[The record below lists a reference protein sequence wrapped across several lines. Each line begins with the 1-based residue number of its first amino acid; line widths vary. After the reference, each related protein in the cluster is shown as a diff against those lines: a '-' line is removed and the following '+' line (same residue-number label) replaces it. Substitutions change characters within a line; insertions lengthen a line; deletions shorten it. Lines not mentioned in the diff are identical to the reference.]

1 MLIVNTG
8 SVLLILW
15 QDSAN
20 IIYQTPRPA
29 VLWPNKPGM
38 FIVDIYNNCIKLS
51 AVSGCLLILS
61 ASVIAEEPYNRTT
74 YNQIVLT
81 YHRTIVPSCYPSYLV
96 LSFASCFRLC
106 IHSFI
111 ANRACASARRSAAGC
126 VITYSNRV
134 NRRCSW
140 RSGHR
145 RYFV

>member
-20 IIYQTPRPA
+20 IIYQTHRPA

-61 ASVIAEEPYNRTT
+61 ASVITEEPC
-74 YNQIVLT
+74 
-81 YHRTIVPSCYPSYLV
+81 VPLYLV

-111 ANRACASARRSAAGC
+111 HCEPCVCFSNEVSRRLC
-126 VITYSNRV
+126 DYL
-134 NRRCSW
+134 
-140 RSGHR
+140 
-145 RYFV
+145 FE

>member
-1 MLIVNTG
+1 MLIVNAG
-8 SVLLILW
+8 SILLILW

-20 IIYQTPRPA
+20 IIYQTHRPA

-38 FIVDIYNNCIKLS
+38 FIVDIYNNCIKPS

-61 ASVIAEEPYNRTT
+61 ASVITEEPYYRA
-74 YNQIVLT
+74 IVLS
-81 YHRTIVPSCYPSYLV
+81 YLRSFVLSCYPSYLV

-111 ANRACASARRSAAGC
+111 ANRACASAGRSAAGC
-126 VITYSNRV
+126 VITYLNRV

-140 RSGHR
+140 RLGHR

>member
-1 MLIVNTG
+1 MYLSKLMLIVNAG
-8 SVLLILW
+8 SILLILW

-29 VLWPNKPGM
+29 VLWPNKPDM

-61 ASVIAEEPYNRTT
+61 ASVIAEEPY
-74 YNQIVLT
+74 Y
-81 YHRTIVPSCYPSYLV
+81 RTIVSCYPSYLV

-111 ANRACASARRSAAGC
+111 ANRACASAGRSAAGC

-140 RSGHR
+140 RLGHR

>member
-1 MLIVNTG
+1 MLIVNAGSILLFSVTRFSKYYLPNTSTG
-8 SVLLILW
+8 
-15 QDSAN
+15 
-20 IIYQTPRPA
+20 
-29 VLWPNKPGM
+29 G
-38 FIVDIYNNCIKLS
+38 IVAQQAWYVYYCYNNCIKLS

-61 ASVIAEEPYNRTT
+61 ASVITEEPYNRVVQSNRTF
-74 YNQIVLT
+74 VLT
-81 YHRTIVPSCYPSYLV
+81 YNRIVPSCYPSYLV

-126 VITYSNRV
+126 AIIYSNRV

-140 RSGHR
+140 RLGQR

>member
-1 MLIVNTG
+1 MLIVNAG
-8 SVLLILW
+8 SNLLILL

-61 ASVIAEEPYNRTT
+61 ASVITEEPYR
-74 YNQIVLT
+74 
-81 YHRTIVPSCYPSYLV
+81 IVPSFVRTSCY
-96 LSFASCFRLC
+96 RLC

-111 ANRACASARRSAAGC
+111 ANRACASATRSAAGC

-140 RSGHR
+140 RLGHR
-145 RYFV
+145 R